1 MASTTPTPTDP
12 DLDPV
17 DGPDAPPADERPNH
31 GWLGWL
37 ISGTVHASV
46 LAIFAF
52 AVWQTVAVEQET
64 PPVRIATL
72 PPPPPEVE
80 KPKEQRTL
88 DKPTDTVLT
97 TVDSPVADV
106 PNPITS
112 LDLPVDVS
120 TSEDESDSPDPKGRE
135 EAVANSEMG
144 GMGAFMAI
152 GAGGG
157 SAGMYGKRSGGGRKR
172 AVGQYGG
179 SRGSESAVEA
189 GLRWLRRHQSP
200 DGSWD
205 PVTYPVNCQEN
216 PKCEPGENMGGARE
230 ALTGY
235 ALLCFLGAGYDHR
248 VQNPYRATVRRGL
261 DALLAM
267 QKPNGVIGSRNYEH
281 PVAAMALFEAYGMTQ
296 DPDLRE
302 PSERALK
309 IILERQ
315 AVDPQARD
323 RAYARLGWDYVAGKA
338 DRNDSSVTGWNV
350 MALKSA
356 VGAGL
361 AEAQPGLDGAKIWL
375 ERAWKATNDGREGR
389 PPMPTDP
396 YGESTFPY
404 TWNALTGAVKVSVG
418 SNKSHDLA
426 CVGMVCA
433 VFLGRDAG
441 DLMLE
446 TLANHA
452 MKHQKPTS
460 WDTYNSYY
468 TYYNTLGMF
477 QVGGEKW
484 KIWNGAVRDFIVNAQ
499 RKGDG
504 CFDGSWDW
512 DKGVKW
518 HGSEVGRVLSTCYAI
533 LNLEVYYRYDQVA
546 GPRRR

>member
-1 MASTTPTPTDP
+1 MSTKPPVTDP
-12 DLDPV
+12 DQDLAELPEDQ
-17 DGPDAPPADERPNH
+17 GAPERTGQ

-37 ISGTVHASV
+37 ISGTVHGAV
-46 LAIFAF
+46 LAIFGF
-52 AVWQTVAVEQET
+52 AVWQTVVVEEET

-72 PPPPPEVE
+72 PPPPVEVE

-88 DKPTDTVLT
+88 DKPTDAVLT

-106 PNPITS
+106 PNPIAN
-112 LDLPVDVS
+112 LDLPVDVTS
-120 TSEDESDSPDPKGRE
+120 SEDESDSPDPKGRE

-189 GLRWLRRHQSP
+189 GLRWLRRHQGP

-205 PVTYPVNCQEN
+205 PVTYPNNCQEN

-235 ALLCFLGAGYDHR
+235 ALLCFLGAGYDHK
-248 VQNPYRATVRRGL
+248 VQNPYRATVRRGIE
-261 DALLAM
+261 ALLAM
-267 QKPNGVIGSRNYEH
+267 QKANGVIGNRNYEH

-296 DPDLRE
+296 DPELRE
-302 PSERALK
+302 PSERALQ
-309 IILERQ
+309 IILDRQ

-323 RAYARLGWDYVAGKA
+323 SAYARLAWDYVAGKPE
-338 DRNDSSVTGWNV
+338 RNDSSVSGWNV

-361 AEAQPGLDGAKIWL
+361 GEAQKGLDGAKVWL
-375 ERAWKATNDGREGR
+375 DRAWKATNDGREGR
-389 PPMPTDP
+389 LPMPTDP

-404 TWNALTGAVKVSVG
+404 TWNALTNAVKVDVG
-418 SNKSHDLA
+418 SNKNHDLA

-452 MKHQKPTS
+452 MKHQKPIS
-460 WDTYNSYY
+460 WETYNSYY

-477 QVGGEKW
+477 QVGGDKW
-484 KIWNGAVRDFIVNAQ
+484 KTWNGAVRDFIVNAQ

-504 CFDGSWDW
+504 CFDGSWDPHR
-512 DKGVKW
+512 GVQW